1 MIRLEMVT
9 DGRVEACAR
18 IYMEAYAAPPWEE
31 TYEPREIEQY
41 LRGFCAGGAY
51 RAYVLT
57 KDGACVALALCVLI
71 PGVGCPSLRVEDF
84 CVAPAYQR
92 KGWGSVM
99 MRLLKEQA
107 AKLGADCILL
117 GTQRDFP
124 SHAFYL
130 KNGFTPIDTSVLLY
144 SEVKND
150 EHRHG

>member
-1 MIRLEMVT
+1 MIRLEKMT
-9 DGRVEACAR
+9 DNRVEDCAR

-41 LRGFCAGGAY
+41 LRGFYAGGAY

-57 KDGACVALALCVLI
+57 KGGEALALALCVLI

-84 CVAPAYQR
+84 CVAPAHQR
-92 KGWGSVM
+92 RGWGGVM
-99 MRLLKEQA
+99 MRLLKAEA

-117 GTQRDFP
+117 GTQRGFP

-130 KNGFTPIDTSVLLY
+130 KNGFTSIDTSVLLY
-144 SEVKND
+144 SEVKSD
-150 EHRHG
+150 EHRQG